1 MTVNE
6 VIEAVKSYCCST
18 DAFTGKTIDP
28 ATTRDQVTFG
38 AEALGSACTGIVTC
52 IWPTVEIV
60 RRARELG
67 ANLIISHEA
76 IFWNHGDHRDVVA
89 GNSAFLAKIVLLE
102 EWGGVVWRCHDYIHA
117 GVPLEEDGSM
127 ADGIF
132 YGLADKLG
140 WLDCR
145 IGRDCMD
152 YEIPEM
158 PARDVAAYVVKR
170 LGLSGT
176 RLIGCMDAPVRRVR
190 VPMHIM
196 GHPVGDT
203 ETLNKMDTE
212 GVDCLL
218 CMEIIDFTVSE
229 YVRDSAMLGQG
240 KCIIHMGHF
249 KRRGTGH
256 GIHGNMGIARA
267 RGGGLGFCKGAGEF
281 CAHGGH
287 LSVRIGLLAADI
299 HRNAVNPTAAVHIQD
314 GYPPLWHHPTQRR
327 ANASQWSIIA
337 RI

>member
-1 MTVNE
+1 MISNLIRTLPIFIRTCTDEYGKCSDE
-6 VIEAVKSYCCST
+6 VANQ
-18 DAFTGKTIDP
+18 GLQ
-28 ATTRDQVTFG
+28 TTRDQVTFG
-38 AEALGSACTGIVTC
+38 DDSLEDACTGVVTC

-89 GNSAFLAKIVLLE
+89 GNSAFLAKIALLE

-176 RLIGCMDAPVRRVR
+176 RVIGDLEAPVRHVR

-203 ETLNKMDTE
+203 ETLNKMDAE

-229 YVRDSAMLGQG
+229 YVRDAAMLGRG

-249 KRRGTGH
+249 NGEEPGMEYMATWVPL
-256 GIHGNMGIARA
+256 ALEA
-267 RGGGLGFCKGAGEF
+267 AGLDAKLIPVSFVSAG
-281 CAHGGH
+281 
-287 LSVRIGLLAADI
+287 
-299 HRNAVNPTAAVHIQD
+299 
-314 GYPPLWHHPTQRR
+314 
-327 ANASQWSIIA
+327 
-337 RI
+337 

>member
-249 KRRGTGH
+249 NGEEPGMEYMATWVSRALEAAGLDSAKVPVSFVP
-256 GIHGNMGIARA
+256 MGDTYQY
-267 RGGGLGFCKGAGEF
+267 
-281 CAHGGH
+281 
-287 LSVRIGLLAADI
+287 VLAC
-299 HRNAVNPTAAVHIQD
+299 
-314 GYPPLWHHPTQRR
+314 
-327 ANASQWSIIA
+327 
-337 RI
+337 